1 MLRRF
6 ASDGFLVLALI
17 VLLFTGPPAPLSIAL
32 AAGIPIVLGWG
43 ILTLHFPARVEMD
56 GDSIAFYGYGRVHR
70 FSWQNIERV
79 RVRRFVVRDRVL
91 VRISPAPPF
100 RGRYWLLDSLEGY
113 DALVSALERRQ

>member
-1 MLRRF
+1 MRRF

-17 VLLFTGPPAPLSIAL
+17 VLLFTGPPRPLSLVL

-56 GDSIAFYGYGRVHR
+56 GDNIAFYGYGRVHR
-70 FSWQNIERV
+70 FAWHDVERV
-79 RVRRFVVRDRVL
+79 RVRRFLVRDRVL

-100 RGRYWLLDSLEGY
+100 RGRYWLVDSIEGY